1 MTDITKS
8 LFNGLKVCDL
18 STVLAGPSVASF
30 FAELGADVIKIENP
44 RTRGDVTR
52 SWKLGSENPESSVSA
67 YFASV
72 NVKKTYVWLDLV
84 ADRDKLNTYI
94 AQSDI
99 LIVNFKSEDYS
110 KFGLEKEQLHAIN
123 PRLIIARL
131 KGFDSD
137 ENRVAYDIALQAE
150 TGFMFMNGTPESGP
164 VKMPV
169 ALIDVLAAHQLKE
182 GILSALLVRE
192 RTGKGLQVDCSL
204 EKAALA
210 SLVNQATN
218 YLMAGHIPQR
228 MGSLH
233 PNIAPYGEIFEC
245 ADQKQLVLASGSD
258 KQFRKICDILS
269 ISEISQDPR
278 FSTNQLRVVNRN
290 ALQEIMTPIFKT
302 RNRASWMNDFIAG
315 DVPAGA
321 IRSMDEVMENPSA
334 KSMLLEEIIDEIETK
349 RLSGVAFQLRT

>member
-1 MTDITKS
+1 MTDITHS
-8 LFNGLKVCDL
+8 LFHGLKVCDL
-18 STVLAGPSVASF
+18 STVLAGPSVGSF
-30 FAELGADVIKIENP
+30 FAELGAEVIKIENP
-44 RTRGDVTR
+44 RTHGDVTR
-52 SWKLGSENPESSVSA
+52 SWKLASEDSQSSVSA

-72 NVKKTYVWLDLV
+72 NVKKTYVWLDLIQ
-84 ADRDKLNTYI
+84 DRERLNAYI

-99 LIVNFKSEDYS
+99 LIANFKAEDYS
-110 KFGLEKEQLHAIN
+110 KFGLEKDQLLALN

-137 ENRVAYDIALQAE
+137 QNRVAYDIALQAE
-150 TGFMFMNGTPESGP
+150 TGFMYMNGTPESGP

-192 RTGKGLQVDCSL
+192 RTGKGMQVDCSL

-233 PNIAPYGEIFEC
+233 PNIAPYGEIFAC
-245 ADQKQLVLASGSD
+245 ADQKLLVLASGSD
-258 KQFRKICDILS
+258 KQFVKICEILS
-269 ISEISQDPR
+269 IPETARDPR
-278 FSTNQLRVVNRN
+278 FATNQLRVINYN
-290 ALQEIMTPIFKT
+290 NYLTQ
-302 RNRASWMNDFIAG
+302 D
-315 DVPAGA
+315 
-321 IRSMDEVMENPSA
+321 
-334 KSMLLEEIIDEIETK
+334 
-349 RLSGVAFQLRT
+349 